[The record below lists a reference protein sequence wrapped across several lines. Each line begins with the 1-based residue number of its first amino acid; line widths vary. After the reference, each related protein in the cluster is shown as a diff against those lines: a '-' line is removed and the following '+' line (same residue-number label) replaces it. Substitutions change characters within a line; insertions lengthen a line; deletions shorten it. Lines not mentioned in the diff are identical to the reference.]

1 MLLLHRRYDEYE
13 RLLADTRV
21 LDRDL
26 EGAILD
32 VCAVVSAMVVRL
44 NEIGYTHLS
53 ILREADEGDCLKK
66 GRWP

>member
-1 MLLLHRRYDEYE
+1 MLKRVSVDWGDMRMLLLHRRYDEYE
-13 RLLADTRV
+13 RLLAGTRV

-32 VCAVVSAMVVRL
+32 VGAVVSAMVVRL

-53 ILREADEGDCLKK
+53 ILI
-66 GRWP
+66 